1 MLIDLA
7 SRRHAGFGPVVMG
20 HHGPLSIAIKSARPD
35 PASAAS
41 EFRAIDEAARLAV
54 YVDGQLF
61 DIDELRRQLP
71 QGGAI
76 TNGKPTAA
84 ALILAAYKH
93 WGEDCFAHL
102 SGLYAVVLF
111 DGARQVCLLAR
122 DHLGAKTLNYAQAG
136 GRLYF
141 ASEFSPLLSLAGTV
155 RINERALFEFIMF
168 GDVMPPGSLFEG
180 VHTVPMGH
188 YLKIGGAAAQPTLV
202 RYYDP
207 SEAVSETTCD
217 RLLRGGEEHFLATLD
232 ERLQH
237 STREHMAGGGP
248 HAVALSGGVD
258 SAVLTAIAARYG
270 QVQAIHISDP
280 HDRKLDERPMAEAV
294 ARHVGV
300 PLSVVTT
307 NAEQYRRELA
317 AVTLANEIP
326 LWHVQNLGFF
336 LAARHAS
343 ELGARTLLC
352 GDTIGMMLSPAN
364 HFQWRSLQPSL
375 RVAHALPRSASS
387 FVRRL
392 GNALAGLPQN
402 MHGFPW
408 AKPLQVQLVDG
419 YARSTLQRRAEEK
432 YAFIPSATRRTILG
446 AKLADVHVWHSR
458 FHYRGDRLG
467 NAHGIEYRTPL
478 GDVASLNLAMNV
490 PYDFM
495 YHRGEAKWGLKEV
508 ALRYV
513 PRQIAYQKKIP
524 WSMPIDFYLGLLSTP
539 RFFEG
544 GFCQQA
550 FGLSGERLRERLL
563 EWRGHELARMVHMET
578 WGRLFAMGETVDQV
592 NDRIAAIEAAA

>member
-1 MLIDLA
+1 M
-7 SRRHAGFGPVVMG
+7 
-20 HHGPLSIAIKSARPD
+20 
-35 PASAAS
+35 
-41 EFRAIDEAARLAV
+41 
-54 YVDGQLF
+54 YVDGQLY
-61 DIDELRRQLP
+61 DVDELRRQLP
-71 QGGAI
+71 QGSADKDRRPA
-76 TNGKPTAA
+76 TA
-84 ALILAAYKH
+84 ALILAAYRQ
-93 WGEDCFAHL
+93 WGEDCFARL
-102 SGLYAVVLF
+102 SGVFAVALL
-111 DGARQVCLLAR
+111 DRARNVFLLAR
-122 DHLGAKTLNYAQAG
+122 DHLGAKSLNYAQAG

-141 ASEFSPLLSLAGTV
+141 ASEYSPLLALAGSARV
-155 RINERALFEFIMF
+155 NERALLEFVMF
-168 GDVMPPGSLFEG
+168 GEVMPPGSLFEG
-180 VHTVPMGH
+180 VHTLPMGH
-188 YLKIGGAAAQPTLV
+188 YLKCGGTAAQPALV

-207 SEAVSETTCD
+207 CDAVSEADCD
-217 RLLRGGEEHFLATLD
+217 RLLRGGEKRFLATLE

-237 STREHMAGGGP
+237 STRENMAGGGP

-270 QVQAIHISDP
+270 RVQAIHISDP
-280 HDRKLDERPMAEAV
+280 HDSKLDERPMAEAV

-307 NAEQYRRELA
+307 NAGRYRRELA

-326 LWHVQNLGFF
+326 LWHVQNLGFY
-336 LAARHAS
+336 LASRHAS
-343 ELGARTLLC
+343 ELGARMLLC
-352 GDTIGMMLSPAN
+352 GDTMGMMLSPAN
-364 HFQWRSLQPSL
+364 HFQWRSLRPAL
-375 RVAHALPRSASS
+375 RVAGWLPRSASS
-387 FVRRL
+387 FIRRL

-402 MHGFPW
+402 THGFPW

-419 YARSTLQRRAEEK
+419 YARSTLQRRAEER
-432 YAFIPSATRRTILG
+432 YSFVPSATRRTILG
-446 AKLADVHVWHSR
+446 AKLADVHVWHGR

-495 YHRGEAKWGLKEV
+495 VHRGEAKWGLKEI

-513 PRQIAYQKKIP
+513 PREIAFQKKIP
-524 WSMPIDFYLGLLSTP
+524 WSMPIDFYLGLLATP

-550 FGLSGERLRERLL
+550 FGLSRGSLRERLP
-563 EWRGHELARMVHMET
+563 EWHGHELARMVHLET